1 MTSLKTQTPTPISSE
16 TLEAVMIEGD
26 LAQLSAAQRIEYY
39 REVCESLEINPLT
52 RPFEY
57 IKFQG
62 KLTLYAKKDATEQ
75 LAAKRNISVT
85 LDDGQEIGGTYLVK
99 ARAAIHPGGR
109 FADATGVVALGNL
122 KGDNLANALMKAET
136 KASRRAVLRLVG
148 LGWLDQ
154 TETESIEGAV
164 YVEVDQSSDEISD
177 PEPQEATTQQR
188 KTPTPLKS
196 QKTLARKW
204 GKAQWKE
211 FIDGLTITPE
221 QLATV
226 VPDGKIKRADLQ
238 IVANEMK
245 AATPTEFAKGFND
258 LWAEKNPQEDEN
270 EQVELELII

>member
-16 TLEAVMIEGD
+16 TLEKVMIEGD
-26 LAQLSAAQRIEYY
+26 LAGLSSAERIKYY

-85 LDDGQEIGGTYLVK
+85 LNDGQEIGGTYLVK

-164 YVEVDQSSDEISD
+164 YVEVDQSSDEISA
-177 PEPQEATTQQR
+177 PEPQEAAKQPR
-188 KTPTPLKS
+188 NAPTPPKP

-204 GKAQWKE
+204 DKAKWKE

-245 AATPTEFAKGFND
+245 AATPTEFAEWCNAQ
-258 LWAEKNPQEDEN
+258 WADGIDA
-270 EQVELELII
+270 EQVELELTI